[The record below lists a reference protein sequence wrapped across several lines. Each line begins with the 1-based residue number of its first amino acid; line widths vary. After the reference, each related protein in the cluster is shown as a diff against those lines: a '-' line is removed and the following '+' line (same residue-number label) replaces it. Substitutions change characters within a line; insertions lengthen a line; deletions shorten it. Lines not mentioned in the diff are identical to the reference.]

1 MKKRDL
7 KYETIRVFSMLFILF
22 LHEINTFMNRGSMLY
37 YILATI
43 LLTGVPCFLMLSG
56 KYAFNIDYN
65 DKDYLKKYYTKK
77 FVNLIIPVLVYMAI
91 KEFHV
96 MGYNLHKEITVYS
109 YIRSLF
115 VSIFNGYYYMEY
127 WFLYVLIANILIAPF
142 LGKFIINAT
151 KKEASTF
158 LGIILIVNI
167 ISTFLGYFKLEF
179 SLPYAFD
186 GRNIF
191 FYLGYFID
199 KFYNTK
205 KEKRYIYIFGILSFV
220 VSLLLLKYNKAV
232 NIWSYSLTFTFISLS
247 VYMFIRDFIKLDKI
261 KGIILFLGKNSLAVY
276 MLHMIFI
283 YTFNDI
289 IPKGQINQ
297 FLYAL
302 IIVVLSCVSS
312 IVCGLLLDNTIIKWL
327 KLLFKRIFE
336 LIDKFVINVSKRKG
350 DTL

>member
-1 MKKRDL
+1 
-7 KYETIRVFSMLFILF
+7 
-22 LHEINTFMNRGSMLY
+22 
-37 YILATI
+37 
-43 LLTGVPCFLMLSG
+43 
-56 KYAFNIDYN
+56 
-65 DKDYLKKYYTKK
+65 
-77 FVNLIIPVLVYMAI
+77 MA
-91 KEFHV
+91 
-96 MGYNLHKEITVYS
+96 
-109 YIRSLF
+109 
-115 VSIFNGYYYMEY
+115 
-127 WFLYVLIANILIAPF
+127 ILIAPF

-205 KEKRYIYIFGILSFV
+205 KEKRYIYIFGVLSFV